1 MSSDE
6 ADRLPSLRFLA
17 RRALAV
23 DTLGDSSAE
32 LWSAFTRGSWKLVDR
47 FDDEGRC
54 YIVALKRNAADD
66 AAVLCEPERLVL
78 ERRARGELLES
89 IANDLGVSV
98 SAISRRLQRGMRKLG
113 IATQAE
119 LVRLYAGSSA

>member
-6 ADRLPSLRFLA
+6 NDRPSLRFLA

-54 YIVALKRNAADD
+54 YIVALRRNAADD
-66 AAVLCEPERLVL
+66 AAALCEPERLVL
-78 ERRARGELLES
+78 ERRARGELLET
-89 IANDLGVSV
+89 IANDAGVTV

-113 IATQAE
+113 IGTQAE
-119 LVRLYAGSSA
+119 LVRLFAASSA